1 MLERKIIIL
10 GCRNYIIK
18 NRMVLIKKGT
28 FDGEMFIPLS
38 FDATEPNSNVVTRK
52 VGDTYLL
59 DSSPSLMTLRCSE
72 EQ

>member
-1 MLERKIIIL
+1 M
-10 GCRNYIIK
+10 
-18 NRMVLIKKGT
+18 
-28 FDGEMFIPLS
+28 GEMFIPLS
-38 FDATEPNSNVVTRK
+38 FDVTEPNSNVVTRK